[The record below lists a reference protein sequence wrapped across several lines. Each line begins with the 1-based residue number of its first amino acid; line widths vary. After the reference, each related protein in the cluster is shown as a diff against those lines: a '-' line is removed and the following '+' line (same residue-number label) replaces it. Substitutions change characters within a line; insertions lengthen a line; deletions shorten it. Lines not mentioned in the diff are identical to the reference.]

1 MFRDGV
7 LHTMRLVPLF
17 FAAGLALG
25 MAVTQYYA
33 LALYWYWTYWW
44 LDIVMHA
51 TGGVVI
57 GTIVATYVS
66 RRAVWVIVL
75 TLVVGVLWEVFEY
88 VLGISRV
95 EPHFQLDSTLD
106 LVMDIVGACIAY
118 GMMGLWQTSLSA
130 LTAGRDASPDQTSS

>member
-1 MFRDGV
+1 
-7 LHTMRLVPLF
+7 
-17 FAAGLALG
+17 

-33 LALYWYWTYWW
+33 LEFYWYWTYWW
-44 LDIVMHA
+44 LDIVMHI

-57 GTIVATYVS
+57 GLLVAHYVSPRFVRIVA
-66 RRAVWVIVL
+66 L
-75 TLVVGVLWEVFEY
+75 TLLVGVLWEVFEY

-95 EPHFQLDSTLD
+95 EPNFHFDSTLD
-106 LVMDIVGACIAY
+106 LVMDVVGACIAY